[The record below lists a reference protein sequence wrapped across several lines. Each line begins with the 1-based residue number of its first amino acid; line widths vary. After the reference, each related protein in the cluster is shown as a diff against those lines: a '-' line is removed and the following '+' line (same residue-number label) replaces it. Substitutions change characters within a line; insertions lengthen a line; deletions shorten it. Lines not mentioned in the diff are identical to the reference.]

1 MCSNIDSNHI
11 DYKLSTQILVMH
23 LQEIHQ
29 RFSEFVQSFD
39 DLDQLMRFIDYAAN
53 EYRLDTARF
62 IGKQHVAY
70 VVRCS

>member
-1 MCSNIDSNHI
+1 
-11 DYKLSTQILVMH
+11 MH